1 MAERK
6 ANATSAFHFWQRLFW
21 VRLLQFQMLPQC
33 MGPMKL
39 TSNPNATNQPTERR
53 TSTGQCM
60 NPPENGIS
68 QNRAK
73 SIDNAAI
80 TSV

>member
-6 ANATSAFHFWQRLFW
+6 VNATSAFHFSQRLFW
-21 VRLLQFQMLPQC
+21 VKLLQFQMLPQC
-33 MGPMKL
+33 FGPMKL
-39 TSNPNATNQPTERR
+39 TSNPNATNQPTDIRI
-53 TSTGQCM
+53 STGQCM

-68 QNRAK
+68 QNRARR
-73 SIDNAAI
+73 IDNAAI

>member
-1 MAERK
+1 MAERRE
-6 ANATSAFHFWQRLFW
+6 NATSAFHFSQVLFW
-21 VRLLQFQMLPQC
+21 VRLVQFQILPQFF
-33 MGPMKL
+33 GPINL

-68 QNRAK
+68 QKRAR
-73 SIDNAAI
+73 SIDIAAI
-80 TSV
+80 TSA